1 MRTYEIRTKEG
12 YFIGDNKMTPE
23 QARKAEKDFII
34 KEAQPKRSKIG
45 ASTSGR
51 SPGADDGIPENKRRH
66 AYQAQPPPIKKQK
79 GKGIIAQF
87 PKWYKIMRKD
97 FFENLKAEKTTYREM
112 IDFCCDNLV
121 MNNYIIQELSAK
133 GFYFDIENGTD
144 YDEEEDC
151 YYDVYQYFIIDSGD
165 AERLKEYTNELVY
178 YCEDLDLYIL
188 GVCHFGTPWN
198 GAPANW
204 KDEIEE

>member
-1 MRTYEIRTKEG
+1 
-12 YFIGDNKMTPE
+12 
-23 QARKAEKDFII
+23 
-34 KEAQPKRSKIG
+34 
-45 ASTSGR
+45 
-51 SPGADDGIPENKRRH
+51 
-66 AYQAQPPPIKKQK
+66 
-79 GKGIIAQF
+79 
-87 PKWYKIMRKD
+87 MRKD
-97 FFENLKAEKTTYREM
+97 FFENLKAEKTNYREM
-112 IDFCCDNLV
+112 IDFCCDNLI

-151 YYDVYQYFIIDSGD
+151 YYDVYQYFIIGSGD

-198 GAPANW
+198 GVPANW
-204 KDEIEE
+204 KDEIEEY

>member
-1 MRTYEIRTKEG
+1 
-12 YFIGDNKMTPE
+12 
-23 QARKAEKDFII
+23 
-34 KEAQPKRSKIG
+34 
-45 ASTSGR
+45 
-51 SPGADDGIPENKRRH
+51 
-66 AYQAQPPPIKKQK
+66 
-79 GKGIIAQF
+79 
-87 PKWYKIMRKD
+87 MRKD

-112 IDFCCDNLV
+112 IDFCCDNLI

-151 YYDVYQYFIIDSGD
+151 YCDVYQYFIIGSGD

-198 GAPANW
+198 GVPANW